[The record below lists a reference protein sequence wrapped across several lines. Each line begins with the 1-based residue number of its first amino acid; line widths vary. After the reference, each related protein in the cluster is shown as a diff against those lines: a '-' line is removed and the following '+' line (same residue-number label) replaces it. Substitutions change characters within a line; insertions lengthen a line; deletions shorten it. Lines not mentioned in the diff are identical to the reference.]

1 MLQERPEP
9 ERSEPESE
17 AGGLVARLASIA
29 RGSGRESRWRSIIG
43 WTLGALLFAGAIV
56 ALIAG
61 GQNDLALAVD
71 AVASAPRWLI
81 GAALLLPIANWLCV
95 SAAFAILTRRYTPEG
110 TPPVGY
116 LEMTALIG
124 SAWLL
129 NHLPMRPG
137 LVGRVAYHKAVNGI
151 RLADSARILIESMVL
166 TAIAVVTLFAVAMI
180 MITETSAL
188 AMTLTYAAPAF
199 VIALG
204 WLVLA
209 LAGSPISRHA
219 AALFFKFCD
228 MSIWVAR
235 YAVVF
240 TLVGAPLDAPRTVLV
255 AAISQ
260 IVMLIPIS
268 GNGIGLREWA
278 VAFTAEAGL
287 RADVVNRAAET
298 IVVLPIG
305 LVCTWWVARRYRRH
319 RRFGAIGPAS
329 PPAGPVNAAP
339 GEVVDPPPDQADTSG
354 RTVRAM
360 NDRGGQQ

>member
-1 MLQERPEP
+1 VPTA
-9 ERSEPESE
+9 RSEPEPVAPESE
-17 AGGLVARLASIA
+17 PAGLVARLAAMA
-29 RGSGRESRWRSIIG
+29 RGSGRKSRWRSVVG

-56 ALIAG
+56 ALVAG

-81 GAALLLPIANWLCV
+81 AAALLLPVANWLCV

-110 TPPVGY
+110 TAPVGY
-116 LEMTALIG
+116 GEMTALIG

-137 LVGRVAYHKAVNGI
+137 LVGRVAYHKTVNGI
-151 RLADSARILIESMVL
+151 RFADSARILIESMLL
-166 TAIAVVTLFAVAMI
+166 TGIAVITLFAVALI
-180 MITETSAL
+180 MIAETSAL
-188 AMTLTYAAPAF
+188 AMSLTYAAPAV
-199 VIALG
+199 VIALA
-204 WLVLA
+204 WLVLG
-209 LAGSPISRHA
+209 LARSPLARHA
-219 AALFFKFCD
+219 GALFFKFCD

-240 TLVGAPLDAPRTVLV
+240 ALVGAPLDAPRTVLV

-260 IVMLIPIS
+260 IVLLIPIS

-298 IVVLPIG
+298 IMVLPIG

-319 RRFGAIGPAS
+319 RQIGASNPRPGPANA
-329 PPAGPVNAAP
+329 PPA
-339 GEVVDPPPDQADTSG
+339 EVVDPPPDQADTST
-354 RTVRAM
+354 RTVRETT
-360 NDRGGQQ
+360 DPGGQP